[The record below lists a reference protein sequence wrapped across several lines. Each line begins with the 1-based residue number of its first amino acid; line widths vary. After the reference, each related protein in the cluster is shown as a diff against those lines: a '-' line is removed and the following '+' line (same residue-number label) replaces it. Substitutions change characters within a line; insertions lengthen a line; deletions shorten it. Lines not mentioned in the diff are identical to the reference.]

1 VAAAN
6 DEGFTGAAAGRGGAH
21 GLEAAVEYLRS
32 ADPVLG
38 KLIDVV
44 GDCNLE
50 LRVGP
55 GTFAALARSVVYQQ
69 LSGKAAAAIF
79 ARLCALGS
87 GADATGADCPT
98 PEVILAS
105 PAGALRA
112 VGMSA
117 AKERSLRDM
126 AERTLN
132 GSLPAIADLA
142 AMDDEAVIAELGQ
155 VRGVGRWTAEMFLIF
170 SLGRPDVLSGGD
182 QGLRRG
188 FQLAFGLAELPT
200 PQELLEHG
208 KLWAPYRSVASWYL
222 WRSAETKK

>member
-1 VAAAN
+1 VA
-6 DEGFTGAAAGRGGAH
+6 GTAGKRSAWPGTK
-21 GLEAAVEYLRS
+21 AAVRHLRS

-38 KLIDVV
+38 KLIDAV
-44 GDCNLE
+44 GPCDLE
-50 LRVGP
+50 LRP
-55 GTFAALARSVVYQQ
+55 APDTFAALARSVVYQQ
-69 LSGKAAAAIF
+69 LSGKAASAIF
-79 ARLCALGS
+79 ARLCALGPIS
-87 GADATGADCPT
+87 DAKGAECPT

-105 PAGALRA
+105 PVGSLRA

-126 AERTLN
+126 AERSVS
-132 GSLPAIADLA
+132 GALPAMADFA

-170 SLGRPDVLSGGD
+170 SLGRADVLSGGD

-188 FQLAFGLAELPT
+188 FQLAFDMAELPT
-200 PQELLEHG
+200 PQELLDHG

-222 WRSAETKK
+222 WRSAERKK

>member
-1 VAAAN
+1 VTLAGTA
-6 DEGFTGAAAGRGGAH
+6 GARSAWP
-21 GLEAAVEYLRS
+21 GLEAAVSYLIS

-38 KLIDVV
+38 ELIDDV
-44 GDCNLE
+44 GACNLE
-50 LRVGP
+50 LRVAP
-55 GTFAALARSVVYQQ
+55 DTFAALARSVVYQQ

-79 ARLCALGS
+79 ARLCALGP
-87 GADATGADCPT
+87 GPDTTGTHCPA
-98 PEVILAS
+98 PEVIVAS

-126 AERTLN
+126 AQRSLD
-132 GSLPAIADLA
+132 GSLPAMAELA
-142 AMDDEAVIAELGQ
+142 EMDDEAVIAALGQ

-188 FQLAFGLAELPT
+188 FQLAFGMAELPT

-208 KLWAPYRSVASWYL
+208 ELWAPYRSVASWYL
-222 WRSAETKK
+222 WRSAERKK

>member
-1 VAAAN
+1 M
-6 DEGFTGAAAGRGGAH
+6 TAAGTAREESAWPGAR
-21 GLEAAVEYLRS
+21 AAMRHLRS

-38 KLIDVV
+38 KLIDS
-44 GDCNLE
+44 
-50 LRVGP
+50 VGP
-55 GTFAALARSVVYQQ
+55 CDLEFRVVPDTFAALARSVVYQQ
-69 LSGKAAAAIF
+69 LSGKAASAIF
-79 ARLCALGS
+79 ARLCSLGS
-87 GADATGADCPT
+87 APDAKGEECPT

-105 PAGALRA
+105 PAGSLRA

-126 AERTLN
+126 AQRSMN
-132 GSLPAIADLA
+132 GKLPAMADFA

-188 FQLAFGLAELPT
+188 FQLAFDMADLPT
-200 PQELLEHG
+200 PQELLDHG
-208 KLWAPYRSVASWYL
+208 KRWAPYRSVASWYL
-222 WRSAETKK
+222 WRSAERKK

>member
-1 VAAAN
+1 VTVAGTAREERAWP
-6 DEGFTGAAAGRGGAH
+6 GVQ
-21 GLEAAVEYLRS
+21 AAVRHLRS

-38 KLIDVV
+38 KLIDDV
-44 GDCNLE
+44 GPCDLE
-50 LRVGP
+50 LRVVP
-55 GTFAALARSVVYQQ
+55 DTFAALARSVVYQQ
-69 LSGKAAAAIF
+69 LSGKAASAIF
-79 ARLCALGS
+79 ARLCSLGS
-87 GADATGADCPT
+87 APNPKGEECPT

-105 PAGALRA
+105 PVGSLRA

-126 AERTLN
+126 AERSVN
-132 GSLPAIADLA
+132 GTLPAMADFA

-170 SLGRPDVLSGGD
+170 SLGRRDVLSGGD

-188 FQLAFGLAELPT
+188 FQLAFDMAELPT
-200 PQELLEHG
+200 PQELLDHG

-222 WRSAETKK
+222 WRSAERKK

>member
-1 VAAAN
+1 M
-6 DEGFTGAAAGRGGAH
+6 AGTAGKRSAWPGTK
-21 GLEAAVEYLRS
+21 AAVQHLRS

-38 KLIDVV
+38 ELIDAV
-44 GDCNLE
+44 GPCNLE
-50 LRVGP
+50 LRIVP
-55 GTFAALARSVVYQQ
+55 DTFAALARSVVYQQ
-69 LSGKAAAAIF
+69 LSGKAASAIF

-87 GADATGADCPT
+87 ALDAKGEECPT

-105 PAGALRA
+105 PVGSLRT

-126 AERTLN
+126 AERSVS
-132 GSLPAIADLA
+132 GKLPAMADFA
-142 AMDDEAVIAELGQ
+142 AMDDETVIAELSQ

-188 FQLAFGLAELPT
+188 FQLAFDMAELPT
-200 PQELLEHG
+200 PQDLLDHG
-208 KLWAPYRSVASWYL
+208 KRWAPYRSVASWYL
-222 WRSAETKK
+222 WRSAERKK

>member
-1 VAAAN
+1 VTVAGSA
-6 DEGFTGAAAGRGGAH
+6 GAPGAWAGN
-21 GLEAAVEYLRS
+21 EAAVHYLRS
-32 ADPVLG
+32 ADPVLRT
-38 KLIDVV
+38 LIDAV
-44 GDCNLE
+44 GPCNLE
-50 LRVGP
+50 LRLVP
-55 GTFAALARSVVYQQ
+55 DTFAALARAVVYQQ

-87 GADATGADCPT
+87 FQDATGAQCPT
-98 PEVILAS
+98 PEVVLAS

-112 VGMSA
+112 VGMSG

-126 AERTLN
+126 AERVVN
-132 GSLPAIADLA
+132 GTLPAMAELA
-142 AMDDEAVIAELGQ
+142 AMDDEAVISQLGQ

-188 FQLAFGLAELPT
+188 FQLAFGLAELPA
-200 PQELLEHG
+200 PEEMLEHG

-222 WRSAETKK
+222 WRSAERKK

>member
-1 VAAAN
+1 VTL
-6 DEGFTGAAAGRGGAH
+6 TGAASTRGAWPGNQ
-21 GLEAAVEYLRS
+21 AAVRYLSS

-38 KLIDVV
+38 NLIDA
-44 GDCNLE
+44 
-50 LRVGP
+50 VGP
-55 GTFAALARSVVYQQ
+55 CDLEFRIVPDTFAALARSVVYQQ

-87 GADATGADCPT
+87 FQDATGAECPT
-98 PEVILAS
+98 PEVVLAS

-112 VGMSA
+112 VGMSG

-126 AERTLN
+126 AERSVN
-132 GSLPAIADLA
+132 GTLPAMAELV
-142 AMDDEAVIAELGQ
+142 AMDDEAVIAQLGQ

-188 FQLAFGLAELPT
+188 FQLAFDMAELPT
-200 PQELLEHG
+200 PQELLDHG

-222 WRSAETKK
+222 WRSAERKK

>member
-1 VAAAN
+1 MTL
-6 DEGFTGAAAGRGGAH
+6 TGATSERSAWAVNK
-21 GLEAAVEYLRS
+21 AAVKYLRS
-32 ADPVLG
+32 ADPVLRE
-38 KLIDVV
+38 LIDAV
-44 GDCNLE
+44 GPCDLE
-50 LRVGP
+50 LRAAP
-55 GTFAALARSVVYQQ
+55 DTFAALARSVVYQQ
-69 LSGKAAAAIF
+69 LSGTAASAIF
-79 ARLCALGS
+79 ARLCALGRAS
-87 GADATGADCPT
+87 DAKGAECPT

-126 AERTLN
+126 AERSVS
-132 GSLPAIADLA
+132 GKLPAMADFA

-188 FQLAFGLAELPT
+188 FQLAFDMAELPA
-200 PQELLEHG
+200 PQELLDHG

-222 WRSAETKK
+222 WRSAERKK

>member
-1 VAAAN
+1 VTLV
-6 DEGFTGAAAGRGGAH
+6 GTTGQRSAWPGTK
-21 GLEAAVEYLRS
+21 AAVRHLRS

-38 KLIDVV
+38 KLIDAV
-44 GDCNLE
+44 GPCDLE
-50 LRVGP
+50 LRAAP
-55 GTFAALARSVVYQQ
+55 DTFAALARSVVYQQ
-69 LSGKAAAAIF
+69 LSGKAASAIF
-79 ARLCALGS
+79 ARFCALGHAS
-87 GADATGADCPT
+87 DGKSKGCPT
-98 PEVILAS
+98 PEAILAS
-105 PAGALRA
+105 PVGSLRA

-126 AERTLN
+126 AERSVS
-132 GSLPAIADLA
+132 GKLPGMADLA

-188 FQLAFGLAELPT
+188 FQLAFDMAELPT
-200 PQELLEHG
+200 PQELLDHG

-222 WRSAETKK
+222 WRSAERKK

>member
-1 VAAAN
+1 VTVTGSARAPGAWAAN
-6 DEGFTGAAAGRGGAH
+6 
-21 GLEAAVEYLRS
+21 EAAVQYLRS

-38 KLIDVV
+38 KLIDAV
-44 GDCNLE
+44 GPCDLE
-50 LRVGP
+50 LRVAP
-55 GTFAALARSVVYQQ
+55 DTFAALARSVVYQQ

-87 GADATGADCPT
+87 FQDATGAECPT
-98 PEVILAS
+98 PEVVLAS

-112 VGMSA
+112 VGMSG

-126 AERTLN
+126 AERSVN
-132 GSLPAIADLA
+132 GTLPAMAEFA
-142 AMDDEAVIAELGQ
+142 AMDDEAVIAQLGQ

-170 SLGRPDVLSGGD
+170 SLGRPDVLSSGD

-188 FQLAFGLAELPT
+188 FQLAFGLAELPA
-200 PQELLEHG
+200 PEEMLEHG

-222 WRSAETKK
+222 WRSAERKK

>member
-1 VAAAN
+1 VTL
-6 DEGFTGAAAGRGGAH
+6 TGAASTRGAWPGNQ
-21 GLEAAVEYLRS
+21 AAVRYLSS

-38 KLIDVV
+38 NLIDA
-44 GDCNLE
+44 
-50 LRVGP
+50 VGP
-55 GTFAALARSVVYQQ
+55 CDLEFRIVPDTFAALARSVVYQQ

-87 GADATGADCPT
+87 FQDATGAECPT
-98 PEVILAS
+98 PEVVLAS

-112 VGMSA
+112 VGMSG

-126 AERTLN
+126 AERSVN
-132 GSLPAIADLA
+132 GTLPAMAELV
-142 AMDDEAVIAELGQ
+142 AMDDEAVIAQLGQ

-188 FQLAFGLAELPT
+188 FQLAFGLAELPA
-200 PQELLEHG
+200 PQEMLEHG
-208 KLWAPYRSVASWYL
+208 KIWAPYRSVASWYL
-222 WRSAETKK
+222 WRSAESKK